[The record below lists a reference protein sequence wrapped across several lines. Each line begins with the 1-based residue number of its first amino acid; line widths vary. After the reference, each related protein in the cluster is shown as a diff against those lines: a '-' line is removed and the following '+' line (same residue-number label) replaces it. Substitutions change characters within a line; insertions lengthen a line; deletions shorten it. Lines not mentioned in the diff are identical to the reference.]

1 MSIDQLKKSKLSL
14 FFFAF
19 VVCVC
24 AVFIGMCK
32 CWKISNNKHLRF
44 KPHWS
49 IANNIDNWVYT
60 SSDTLWELEQKKKL
74 QKKKKRNK
82 SNNKR
87 EKKTAKK
94 YGKKKNLLADV

>member
-74 QKKKKRNK
+74 QKKKRGINQII
-82 SNNKR
+82 R
-87 EKKTAKK
+87 EKKKQLKST
-94 YGKKKNLLADV
+94 GKKKIY